1 MIDIM
6 PIVEGTASIRNRTKS
21 SSMV

>member
-1 MIDIM
+1 MDIM